1 VTPPNSASP
10 ATSYRL
16 TIPRRS
22 LRLRLIALGYGGGLL
37 LWSSLEDNNV
47 LPAALL
53 GGGLAL
59 LLLTLWLTG
68 ASFGGKTLAGRRAVL
83 GAALFG
89 AAAGFGAALA
99 TAALMLLKDGLHA
112 HLFPDYPFGMI
123 VDILARAPLWAL
135 AGLLA
140 SVGALLAWWAIKE
153 KDLTQRRGE
162 ETRDAEKEN

>member
-1 VTPPNSASP
+1 MRQSKRPIDLT
-10 ATSYRL
+10 L
-16 TIPRRS
+16 TIPKRS
-22 LRLRLIALGYGGGLL
+22 TRLRLIALGYGGGLL

-59 LLLTLWLTG
+59 LALALWLTG
-68 ASFGGKTLAGRRAVL
+68 ASFGGKMLAGRRAILAV
-83 GAALFG
+83 ALFG

-123 VDILARAPLWAL
+123 IDILARAPLWAL
-135 AGLLA
+135 ATGLA
-140 SVGALLAWWAIKE
+140 SVGGLLAWWAW
-153 KDLTQRRGE
+153 KDKR
-162 ETRDAEKEN
+162 